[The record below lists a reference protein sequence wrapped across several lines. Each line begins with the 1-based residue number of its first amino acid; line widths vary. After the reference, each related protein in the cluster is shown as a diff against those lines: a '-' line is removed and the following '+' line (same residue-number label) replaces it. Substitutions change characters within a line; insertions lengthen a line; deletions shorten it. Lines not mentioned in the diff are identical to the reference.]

1 MKHLLRYSPF
11 VLLLVGCSKPASTD
25 HKPTPTQ
32 YASQIVEVSG
42 GKQLSGVGSTL
53 PDPVVIQVNG
63 ADGNGLTGVAVRFHG
78 EGLKFNPAQAIS
90 DSSGQATTAVR
101 LGSAPGN
108 YEVVAEAPKAGGGTL
123 QANLREIA
131 LGYEQKL
138 GKELNDKYCI
148 RCHDPESTT
157 ERVSNFENLSP
168 KPHAF
173 NDGAALNSLT
183 NSELANIISRGGAA
197 VGKSPLMPGWGA
209 TLKPPELK
217 ALIAYIR
224 AIADPPYQTT
234 GAKQGKG
241 QSAAPVDQSVI
252 HRQRPQ
258 ALASAQGT
266 RLVLLDL

>member
-42 GKQLSGVGSTL
+42 GKQLGGVGSTL

-78 EGLKFNPAQAIS
+78 EGLKFNPAEAIS

-101 LGSAPGN
+101 LGSAPGD
-108 YEVVAEAPKAGGGTL
+108 YQVVAEAPKAGGGTL

-138 GKELNDKYCI
+138 GKELNEEYCN

-157 ERVSNFENLSP
+157 ERVSNFDNLSP
-168 KPHAF
+168 KPHPF
-173 NDGAALNSLT
+173 SDGVTLNSLVDSDLT
-183 NSELANIISRGGAA
+183 NIISRGGAA
-197 VGKSPLMPGWGA
+197 VGKSAQMPAWGA
-209 TLKPPELK
+209 TLKPAELK

-224 AIADPPYQTT
+224 AVADPPYQATDV
-234 GAKQGKG
+234 KHGKK
-241 QSAAPVDQSVI
+241 
-252 HRQRPQ
+252 
-258 ALASAQGT
+258 
-266 RLVLLDL
+266 